1 MNKRNQSQEFKVT
14 LTSKNQCN
22 IPCQENKG
30 QYPHNHLNRLTKK
43 KFSKIH
49 IFFIIQTFQVD
60 GNFLNAIKSIY
71 KKFHKQHT

>member
-43 KFSKIH
+43 KFGKIH
-49 IFFIIQTFQVD
+49 IFFHNTNILSRRELPQCD
-60 GNFLNAIKSIY
+60 KEHL
-71 KKFHKQHT
+71 